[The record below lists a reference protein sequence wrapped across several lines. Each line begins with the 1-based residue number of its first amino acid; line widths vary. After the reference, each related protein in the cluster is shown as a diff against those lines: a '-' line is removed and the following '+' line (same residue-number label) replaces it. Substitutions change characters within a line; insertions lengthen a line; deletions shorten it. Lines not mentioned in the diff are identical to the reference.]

1 MMVGARRFGWK
12 SSESPVPNCAVASF
26 GHASG
31 VTSFQSDIRNKFFFA
46 TIFVHTS
53 FLIFNPHLLFE
64 DDGSDQYDGASS
76 NIHAALKQKRTLP
89 RRLPNG

>member
-1 MMVGARRFGWK
+1 MPAALQA
-12 SSESPVPNCAVASF
+12 SSPTFE
-26 GHASG
+26 
-31 VTSFQSDIRNKFFFA
+31 TSFFFA